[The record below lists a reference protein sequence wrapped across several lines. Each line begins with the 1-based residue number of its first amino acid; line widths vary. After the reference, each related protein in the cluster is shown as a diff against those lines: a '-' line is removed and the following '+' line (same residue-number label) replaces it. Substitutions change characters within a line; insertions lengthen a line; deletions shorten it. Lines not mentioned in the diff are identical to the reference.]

1 MSPTVST
8 LVALALA
15 LGDIRGEPIQLYE
28 LVYWDGFVSV
38 SGDLV
43 LSGEALAGFVSRLAR
58 AGTDKGHSWRA
69 GRGERGSRPSE
80 GQFDSLRSDINP
92 RFVDLNTDLCVRV
105 ERRSGEAEQRAPPT
119 RSASR
124 CMR

>member
-1 MSPTVST
+1 VSPTVST

-43 LSGEALAGFVSRLAR
+43 LSGEAHAGFVSGSPVQVLIRDIPGRLDEVR
-58 AGTDKGHSWRA
+58 
-69 GRGERGSRPSE
+69 EVL
-80 GQFDSLRSDINP
+80 GQMKANSI
-92 RFVDLNTDLCVRV
+92 
-105 ERRSGEAEQRAPPT
+105 RSGAT
-119 RSASR
+119 LIHASSTWTGT
-124 CMR
+124 CA